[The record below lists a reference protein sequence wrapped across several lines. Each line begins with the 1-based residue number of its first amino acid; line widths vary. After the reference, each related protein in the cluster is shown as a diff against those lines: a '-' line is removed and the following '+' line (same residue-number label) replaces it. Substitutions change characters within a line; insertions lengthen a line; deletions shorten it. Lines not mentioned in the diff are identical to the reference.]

1 MDLLASMNLEDLPE
15 QQTLTVALMEKFP
28 DFDFRLGW
36 DACCACGKAL
46 LLYASSSE
54 GGNSHGDSTLAVGV
68 PCPGCRRVNYCSDAC
83 RIQDASVGTT
93 VLVSE
98 DEDRERNYGQLLHDE
113 GDRDDDDSRGGGRAR
128 SRPPVDHA
136 LGHSPVICALLSLCD
151 DDEAVEAGN
160 YEKFH
165 DSARLEA
172 AKDRVR
178 SEDESYPATLAN
190 VLSEGPC
197 YKSVIARCRN
207 TNKAL
212 VLHVVGASID
222 SEFWGYDGS
231 DDDSTDRSTFHR
243 DDGEDSSTSD
253 SRARCF
259 EAYADALAELGV
271 VEIELVFVGPEC
283 PSVDLVRHVPIERFE
298 GSGRR
303 NRAGGGGDRGRDSA
317 GGDLVIRS
325 VRGLYSRSL
334 LQSRGLVAKPDIVVF
349 FNPGFTV
356 PEYDWRETLASIDP
370 CTPFLS
376 TTNTELEGIADC
388 QFLLDQDKIQSL
400 PDGLAEIFGLYSPG
414 DDTDNLPSS
423 ADADVSSAFFN
434 VNPFSGNRVR
444 QSGTMAN
451 DLYVKNRW
459 ILGGIIDTFDPSRI
473 SRSSA
478 GSSKKQRVAINGS
491 NGNKKL
497 NNPALV

>member
-1 MDLLASMNLEDLPE
+1 
-15 QQTLTVALMEKFP
+15 
-28 DFDFRLGW
+28 
-36 DACCACGKAL
+36 
-46 LLYASSSE
+46 
-54 GGNSHGDSTLAVGV
+54 
-68 PCPGCRRVNYCSDAC
+68 
-83 RIQDASVGTT
+83 
-93 VLVSE
+93 
-98 DEDRERNYGQLLHDE
+98 
-113 GDRDDDDSRGGGRAR
+113 
-128 SRPPVDHA
+128 
-136 LGHSPVICALLSLCD
+136 
-151 DDEAVEAGN
+151 
-160 YEKFH
+160 
-165 DSARLEA
+165 
-172 AKDRVR
+172 
-178 SEDESYPATLAN
+178 
-190 VLSEGPC
+190 
-197 YKSVIARCRN
+197 
-207 TNKAL
+207 
-212 VLHVVGASID
+212 
-222 SEFWGYDGS
+222 
-231 DDDSTDRSTFHR
+231 
-243 DDGEDSSTSD
+243 
-253 SRARCF
+253 
-259 EAYADALAELGV
+259 
-271 VEIELVFVGPEC
+271 
-283 PSVDLVRHVPIERFE
+283 
-298 GSGRR
+298 
-303 NRAGGGGDRGRDSA
+303 
-317 GGDLVIRS
+317 
-325 VRGLYSRSL
+325 L